1 MKMTLLMPDIQYPYQ
16 DPDMLGKIL
25 DFASDYQPDKIVLIG
40 DGPDFKEVSR
50 WSKGTADE
58 YKETLGDNI
67 IGFRRDVLA
76 PLAAECPDAEKIW
89 IEGNHCKRIKDFT
102 RQYGYPLQFI
112 KNWRDGQ
119 QTLSMESL
127 FGLNELSI
135 RYEHGPLVIAPKTI
149 AIHGHEPGG
158 YAASAAAWDLK
169 FLRRYGSN
177 WSVVFGHTHQP
188 FINTTAFGFSGVVD
202 TRFVMNVGSIM
213 RPETA
218 TYITD
223 GAVSWTHSFGLLHEE
238 DGVVFPELV
247 TAHRGGFMY
256 AGELY

>member
-25 DFASDYQPDKIVLIG
+25 DFASDYQPDSIVLIG

-67 IGFRRDVLA
+67 IGFRSDVLV
-76 PLAAECPDAEKIW
+76 PLRKESPSSTIKW
-89 IEGNHCKRIKDFT
+89 VEGNHCKRIKDFT

-112 KNWRDGQ
+112 KNWSDGK
-119 QTLSMESL
+119 QTLSMENL
-127 FGLNELSI
+127 FGLDELSI
-135 RYEHGPLVIAPKTI
+135 EYCNGPIEIAPKTL

-158 YAASAAAWDLK
+158 YAATAAAWDLK

-177 WSVVFGHTHQP
+177 WNVVFGHTHQP
-188 FINTTAFGFSGVVD
+188 FINTTAFGFAGKVES
-202 TRFVMNVGSIM
+202 RFVMNVGSIM

-218 TYITD
+218 TYIAD
-223 GAVSWTHSFGLLHEE
+223 GAVSWTHSFGILLED
-238 DGVVFPELV
+238 DGVVYPELV
-247 TAHRGGFMY
+247 TAHAGSFTYGGEIY
-256 AGELY
+256 